1 MIEYIL
7 ILLTGVLFWFKSNSK
22 IVFNLNWSPWEWWL
36 YTGLLSNYMSLY
48 AWWGLLKK
56 YDVWYATAVWVLFTT
71 LAEVLLNIVY
81 FEYNSTKLIGVLFCV
96 LGAFIASL

>member
-1 MIEYIL
+1 
-7 ILLTGVLFWFKSNSK
+7 
-22 IVFNLNWSPWEWWL
+22 
-36 YTGLLSNYMSLY
+36 MSLY

-71 LAEVLLNIVY
+71 LAEVILNIVY